1 MQRAKEAGVTTTLPT
16 YNVLLGKLRVEG
28 RSEEAEALQREM
40 AQREIAPNE
49 RTAKA
54 LSRAAYMHGKKHL
67 TDLVRLLEAGEA
79 SRAWELFDG
88 LLRRGHAN
96 EHHLTVMLKAC
107 PSIDEQRALVQRAEE
122 AGVTT
127 AVSTYTFLLGSAR
140 VEGRT
145 EEAEALQQ
153 VMARRGIE
161 PNEYTAKV
169 MARSSKVLAKQRTSE
184 LGRLLKA
191 GETGRAW
198 ELFDGLLERG
208 RAGEYHLTTM
218 LKACLGCEQQVELV
232 TRAEQA
238 GVTTAAPTFTFLLGS
253 ALLEGRTKDTAA
265 LKREMARRGIMPN
278 AYTAK
283 VLGRTPEVLSSLR
296 TAKLGRLLKAGET
309 GRAWELFDGL
319 LERGHADTVQYNVM
333 LAACTTAAEKQTF
346 GKRAKSKLVRQKK

>member
-1 MQRAKEAGVTTTLPT
+1 ME
-16 YNVLLGKLRVEG
+16 
-28 RSEEAEALQREM
+28 
-40 AQREIAPNE
+40 
-49 RTAKA
+49 
-54 LSRAAYMHGKKHL
+54 
-67 TDLVRLLEAGEA
+67 
-79 SRAWELFDG
+79 
-88 LLRRGHAN
+88 
-96 EHHLTVMLKAC
+96 
-107 PSIDEQRALVQRAEE
+107 
-122 AGVTT
+122 
-127 AVSTYTFLLGSAR
+127 
-140 VEGRT
+140 
-145 EEAEALQQ
+145 
-153 VMARRGIE
+153 RRGIE
-161 PNEYTAKV
+161 PNEFTH
-169 MARSSKVLAKQRTSE
+169 RVLARTAEELSKQRTSE

-191 GETGRAW
+191 GETGRAWELFDGLLERGHADEHHLTTMLKACPGSEEQRALVGRAAEAGLEPDTFTYNLLLGKLRVEGRSEKAEALQREMAQRGIQPDEYTAKVLGENPEEVLRKQCTAQLGRLLKAGETTKAW

>member
-1 MQRAKEAGVTTTLPT
+1 
-16 YNVLLGKLRVEG
+16 
-28 RSEEAEALQREM
+28 M
-40 AQREIAPNE
+40 ASPRFKP
-49 RTAKA
+49 
-54 LSRAAYMHGKKHL
+54 
-67 TDLVRLLEAGEA
+67 LVI
-79 SRAWELFDG
+79 S
-88 LLRRGHAN
+88 GHAASPWRYPAPLGAPLS
-96 EHHLTVMLKAC
+96 HAAARKQARDGV
-107 PSIDEQRALVQRAEE
+107 
-122 AGVTT
+122 AG
-127 AVSTYTFLLGSAR
+127 AS
-140 VEGRT
+140 
-145 EEAEALQQ
+145 
-153 VMARRGIE
+153 
-161 PNEYTAKV
+161 
-169 MARSSKVLAKQRTSE
+169 
-184 LGRLLKA
+184 
-191 GETGRAW
+191 
-198 ELFDGLLERG
+198 
-208 RAGEYHLTTM
+208 
-218 LKACLGCEQQVELV
+218 LV